1 MTFLQPQERPPWW
14 RDERVLK
21 IVLQAA
27 FAVAAFVVLSILF
40 DNLLRGMSRAGLSLG
55 FRFLRNSANFGI
67 TEGIAP
73 QPSIWLVPTVGVS
86 IGVGL
91 LVQWILC
98 LGQPQQAVP
107 SWATGLATWARSCN
121 LKSPLPTLLG
131 LTALVVTAGL
141 FWWLAPISPIAFAPY
156 SPANNYQT
164 AFLVGVVNTIWL
176 SSISIVLA
184 TVMGLLLGVA
194 RLSTNWLARNLATI
208 VTEIFRNIP
217 VLLIVIF
224 WYQGVMLTLPGV
236 RDSISFFDIIFVSQR
251 GVNLP
256 SVVPSLWLLPT
267 VAILGVASWGIPKL
281 LQQRRPDLGDIA
293 QILWVGMGLVLLAIG
308 CWILM
313 PSPPLIFDLPVLDRF
328 NFRGGT
334 QFSAEFT
341 ALMLGLVTYTG
352 CYIAEVVRGAF
363 LSVARGQWEASRALG
378 LSEMNTFRLVVVPQA
393 LRIMIPSLNTQ
404 YLTLIKNSSLA
415 IAVGFSD
422 LFNISSTIINQS
434 GRSVEMFAIIM
445 TAYLSMNLL
454 VSYGMNWLNGRVKLV
469 ER

>member
-14 RDERVLK
+14 RDEQVLRV
-21 IVLQAA
+21 VLQIA
-27 FAVAAFVVLSILF
+27 FLVAAAAVLFLLF
-40 DNLLRGMSRAGLSLG
+40 GNLMRGVARAGLSLG
-55 FRFLRNSANFGI
+55 FRFLDNSANFGI

-73 QPSIWLVPTVGVS
+73 SPSVWLVPALGFALGS
-86 IGVGL
+86 GI
-91 LVQWILC
+91 LVQGILSWG
-98 LGQPQQAVP
+98 LPQQRVP
-107 SWATGLATWARSCN
+107 GWATGLAAKVPGIRS
-121 LKSPLPTLLG
+121 PWPTLLG
-131 LTALVVTAGL
+131 LLTVVVVAGL
-141 FWWLAPISPIAFAPY
+141 FWWLAPVSPLSFAPY
-156 SPANNYQT
+156 SPANSYRT
-164 AFLVGVVNTIWL
+164 AFLVGTVNTIWL
-176 SSISIVLA
+176 SAISIVLA
-184 TVMGLLLGVA
+184 TVMGLLLGIA
-194 RLSTNWLARNLATI
+194 RLSSNWLARNLATI
-208 VTEIFRNIP
+208 ITEIFRNIP

-224 WYQGVMLTLPGV
+224 WYQGVLLTLPGV
-236 RDSISFFDIIFVSQR
+236 RDSISFFDVIFVSQR

-256 SVVPSLWLLPT
+256 SLVPSWWLIPAMLL
-267 VAILGVASWGIPKL
+267 IGVAAWLINRTL
-281 LQQRRPDLGDIA
+281 RIQRSDVGDI
-293 QILWVGMGLVLLAIG
+293 QRILWVFSGGVLVALA

-313 PSPPLIFDLPVLDRF
+313 PAAPIDLNIPVLDRF

-341 ALMLGLVTYTG
+341 AMMLGLVTYTG

-422 LFNISSTIINQS
+422 LFNVSSTIINQS

-445 TAYLSMNLL
+445 AAYLVMNLL